1 LRHSNREGDMGF
13 RGLGRRFLKILQ
25 SAPAIEEQVGI
36 VERLDCREELT
47 RERELR
53 QRQFEYHLDKLV
65 G

>member
-1 LRHSNREGDMGF
+1 MGF